1 MAMTY
6 VHICDVCGYRLEDT
20 CNDEVPK
27 GWFKIKIFERKTA
40 WCRGFIACSICMKE
54 DKEENKFCKMVCD
67 LFRNKMDR

>member
-27 GWFKIKIFERKTA
+27 GWFK
-40 WCRGFIACSICMKE
+40 MKNVIHAVVE
-54 DKEENKFCKMVCD
+54 VVYLVENV
-67 LFRNKMDR
+67 LEVG